1 MTDKTFKRLS
11 VSPLVQYVIEG
22 RAHQDFIQNI
32 SDHGLFIE
40 TANRF
45 SNGQRVML
53 TFTLSNTQ
61 KTVKVRGEIVRTT
74 PKGFEV
80 EFIKDKQGRGRN
92 YSRKTEERRKR
103 NRIRIKEG
111 AFAVINKPDPM
122 IGVITDI
129 SENGLAF
136 VYSSQEK
143 ELSISRYLNILLV
156 EDGLEIRGLPIKTRW
171 ESKISST
178 SRKKGVQFQRL
189 NKRQRSQLLSVL
201 YAVV

>member
-1 MTDKTFKRLS
+1 MTDRTYKRMS
-11 VSPLVQYVIEG
+11 VSPLVHYVVEG
-22 RAHQDFIQNI
+22 RAYQDFIQDI
-32 SDHGLFIE
+32 GDKGLFIE
-40 TANRF
+40 SAHRF
-45 SNGQRVML
+45 SSGQRVML

-61 KTVKVRGEIVRTT
+61 KTVKVRGEIIRTT

-80 EFIKDKQGRGRN
+80 EFSRDKHGRERI
-92 YSRKTEERRKR
+92 YSKKREERRRK

-111 AFAVINKPDPM
+111 AFAVFNRPDPM

-136 VYSSQEK
+136 VYSSQER
-143 ELSISRYLNILLV
+143 EQSISRYLSILLV
-156 EDGLEIRGLPIKTRW
+156 EDGLEIRGLPIRTRW

-189 NKRQRSQLLSVL
+189 NKKQRSQLLSVL

>member
-1 MTDKTFKRLS
+1 
-11 VSPLVQYVIEG
+11 
-22 RAHQDFIQNI
+22 
-32 SDHGLFIE
+32 
-40 TANRF
+40 
-45 SNGQRVML
+45 ML
-53 TFTLSNTQ
+53 TFTLSSTQ

-74 PKGFEV
+74 PKGIEV
-80 EFIKDKQGRGRN
+80 EFIKDKQRSGQN

-111 AFAVINKPDPM
+111 AFAVFNKPDPM

>member
-1 MTDKTFKRLS
+1 
-11 VSPLVQYVIEG
+11 
-22 RAHQDFIQNI
+22 
-32 SDHGLFIE
+32 
-40 TANRF
+40 
-45 SNGQRVML
+45 ML
-53 TFTLSNTQ
+53 TFTLSHTQ
-61 KTVKVRGEIVRTT
+61 KTVKVRGEIVKTT
-74 PKGFEV
+74 PNGFEV
-80 EFIKDKQGRGRN
+80 EFTKDKLGRGRN
-92 YSRKTEERRKR
+92 HSRKTEERRKR

-136 VYSSQEK
+136 VYSTQEK
-143 ELSISRYLNILLV
+143 ELTISRYLNILLV
-156 EDGLEIRGLPIKTRW
+156 EDGLEIRGLPVRTRW